1 MKAILII
8 TLILSISHIKSNEED
23 LEALSGNSNAEEMM
37 DQNDSSAIDNAV
49 MRLESLVRRAQRLK
63 SKLMREL
70 STTVSYLKFH
80 FNQRSLFDS
89 KVMNQ
94 KDFHDGLGEEIIKDG
109 GERKLY
115 QSPLM
120 NYGGIENNNYQNMK
134 LMNKENKQSV

>member
-1 MKAILII
+1 MKAILYI
-8 TLILSISHIKSNEED
+8 TLFLAICQIKANPED

-80 FNQRSLFDS
+80 FNQRALFDS
-89 KVMNQ
+89 NVKNI
-94 KDFHDGLGEEIIKDG
+94 KDFHDGHGEEIINKK
-109 GERKLY
+109 ERLLY
-115 QSPLM
+115 QSPSL
-120 NYGGIENNNYQNMK
+120 NYGAIENNNYQNMQVP
-134 LMNKENKQSV
+134 NKENKQRV